1 MTDLKFP
8 FQLISPELRNIQ
20 ESTKI
25 LIRWLGKIK
34 KCNQKGNSD
43 RQINQNGSEKKTRR
57 MEVTAKWLLAFL
69 TSPVLFICAFL
80 EQTVPR
86 QCKPKVATNLKV
98 NLKESHDA
106 KKKKKPKEH
115 RQHTHSTDSQTK
127 IKHYTVSHSSG
138 NQPLDTQTCF
148 QAGKADKSKITQ
160 AVLSLDVSNPASFC
174 SFPSMRRSEHFS
186 LMVCPG
192 PFCTK
197 PSSSG
202 GCCLAFSPWNCDIWH
217 ELRCL
222 PTTLQ
227 PLCS

>member
-1 MTDLKFP
+1 MTDLRFP

-43 RQINQNGSEKKTRR
+43 RQINQNGTEKKKTRR
-57 MEVTAKWLLAFL
+57 MEVTALLAFL

-98 NLKESHDA
+98 NLKECHDA
-106 KKKKKPKEH
+106 KKKPQ
-115 RQHTHSTDSQTK
+115 RTHSMDSQTK

-138 NQPLDTQTCF
+138 NQ
-148 QAGKADKSKITQ
+148 
-160 AVLSLDVSNPASFC
+160 N
-174 SFPSMRRSEHFS
+174 SMLFSMLNHRRLERVN
-186 LMVCPG
+186 L
-192 PFCTK
+192 
-197 PSSSG
+197 
-202 GCCLAFSPWNCDIWH
+202 
-217 ELRCL
+217 
-222 PTTLQ
+222 
-227 PLCS
+227 

>member
-1 MTDLKFP
+1 MTFSLFNLTCS
-8 FQLISPELRNIQ
+8 FHLCISGADSATSVQTQGSNQSKSEFKR
-20 ESTKI
+20 ES
-25 LIRWLGKIK
+25 W
-34 KCNQKGNSD
+34 
-43 RQINQNGSEKKTRR
+43 
-57 MEVTAKWLLAFL
+57 
-69 TSPVLFICAFL
+69 
-80 EQTVPR
+80 
-86 QCKPKVATNLKV
+86 CK
-98 NLKESHDA
+98 E
-106 KKKKKPKEH
+106 KKKKPKEH